1 MGFSLTQVFS
11 MGIIYLAFFF
21 LVAYIT
27 ELGYLPSRLVRHPAT
42 YVLSLGVFAS
52 AWAIYGSV
60 GYAYNHGYNFLAYY
74 LGMSGAYMLAPV
86 LLAPMMR
93 LTRTYQLASL
103 ADLFAFRYRS
113 PGGWCRGDA
122 LHVCRRYP
130 RCSHCRYKRWP
141 IQSRCSTGNR
151 RPTHWPSCSAC

>member
-27 ELGYLPSRLVRHPAT
+27 ELGYLPSRIVRHPAT

-93 LTRTYQLASL
+93 LARTYQLASL

-113 PGGWCRGDA
+113 PVVGAVVMVAMGRTSPRGGA
-122 LHVCRRYP
+122 QRRADCGAFAAKQV
-130 RCSHCRYKRWP
+130 R
-141 IQSRCSTGNR
+141 
-151 RPTHWPSCSAC
+151 A